1 MNTSFKKKNMDL
13 DKRNHRWYFV
23 LVKKTDQS
31 LAYFKFQ
38 KDFVPLNANITRL
51 QAMQAI

>member
-1 MNTSFKKKNMDL
+1 MDL

-31 LAYFKFQ
+31 LVYFKFQ
-38 KDFVPLNANITRL
+38 KVFVPLNANITRL